1 MTTEATPSW
10 VRDAVFYQI
19 FPDRFASSSRVHKP
33 GPLEAWDAPP
43 TVHGFKGGD
52 LRGIAEH
59 IDYLVDLGINAIYLN
74 PIFSSA
80 SNHRYHTFDYLAVDP
95 LLGGDDALRELLDT
109 AHARDIR
116 VVLDGVFNHASR
128 GFWPF
133 HHVLE
138 AGAGSPYRDWFYVND
153 QWLAEGRQLKAYP
166 NDEMQGS
173 LDPDWV
179 EKHAAGEQS
188 LHDLGYR
195 AWWDLPA
202 LPKLNVGN
210 PEMREYL
217 MRVAEHWIRFGAD
230 GWRLDVAEEITDR
243 SFWAEFRRRVR
254 AVNPEAYIVAEIW
267 HIKPDWLGPHAFDAM
282 MDYPLA
288 WAILGF
294 VAGRQLDRTV
304 VSEHGIIRKI
314 LQPIDAA
321 TFVDQL
327 EGALS
332 AYPAEHVAAQMNLL
346 GSHDT
351 PRLLSTCGRDEDSVR
366 LALLL
371 LMSLPG
377 APTVYY
383 GDEVGMQGRVDPD
396 CRRAFNWDPESW
408 NRPLRDWIRGAI
420 AVRHAEPALRAD
432 GYRRLAAS
440 GMACAYLRSD
450 AGGTAALVAINA
462 GEQPASLELP
472 AMPGPASELILATAE
487 SSPELPGGDGSHR
500 LALPPRWGGIWR
512 TGS

>member
-1 MTTEATPSW
+1 MTAEATPSW
-10 VRDAVFYQI
+10 VRDAIFYQI

-33 GPLEAWDAPP
+33 GPLEPWDAPP
-43 TVHGFKGGD
+43 TVEGFKGGD

-80 SNHRYHTFDYLAVDP
+80 SNHRYHTYDYLAVDP
-95 LLGGDDALRELLDT
+95 LLGGDDALRELLDP
-109 AHARDIR
+109 AHAHDIR

-138 AGAGSPYRDWFYVND
+138 VGAGSPYRDWFYVNKK
-153 QWLAEGRQLKAYP
+153 WLAEGRQLKAYP
-166 NDEMQGS
+166 HEVANVP
-173 LDPDWV
+173 LPPDWF
-179 EKHAAGEQS
+179 EEHAAGEQS
-188 LHDLGYR
+188 LDELGYR

-217 MRVAEHWIRFGAD
+217 LQVAEHWIRFGAD
-230 GWRLDVAEEITDR
+230 GWRLDVADEITDR
-243 SFWAEFRRRVR
+243 SFWAEFRQRVR
-254 AVNPEAYIVAEIW
+254 AANPQAYIVAEIW
-267 HIKPDWLGPHAFDAM
+267 HIMPEWLGPQAFDAM

-294 VAGRQLDRTV
+294 VAGRQLDETV
-304 VSEHGIIRKI
+304 ISEHGIIRKI

-321 TFVDQL
+321 TFAEQL

-351 PRLLSTCGRDEDSVR
+351 PRLLSACGRDEASVR

-377 APTVYY
+377 APTIYY

-408 NRPLRDWIRGAI
+408 NQPLRDWIRDAI
-420 AVRHAEPALRAD
+420 AVRRAQPALRAD
-432 GYRRLAAS
+432 GYRRVAAD
-440 GMACAYLRSD
+440 GMALAFLRTDD
-450 AGGTAALVAINA
+450 AGTSALVALNA
-462 GEQPASLELP
+462 GEAAARLEF
-472 AMPGPASELILATAE
+472 PGMGAAPERILATAD
-487 SSPELPGGDGSHR
+487 GGPDLVPAGGS
-500 LALPPRWGGIWR
+500 LAIDLPPRWGGIWR
-512 TGS
+512 VRT